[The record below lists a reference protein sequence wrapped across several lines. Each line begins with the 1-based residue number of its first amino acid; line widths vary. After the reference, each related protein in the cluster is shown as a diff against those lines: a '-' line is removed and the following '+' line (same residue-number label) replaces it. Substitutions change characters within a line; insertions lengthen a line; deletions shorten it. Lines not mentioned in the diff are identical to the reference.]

1 MKAAGIL
8 NCRMWG
14 VLLVLL
20 TVAGCQSSGGISTR
34 YDNAKFM
41 DVWATYTHCL
51 STDDP
56 RSAAKYSALLQER
69 AQVQSNDS
77 TLGDILPAQLKQNI
91 AQPSSRLA
99 VDIHAMAAACG
110 LHAGTLA
117 LSTGEHD
124 LATSQFT
131 QILNGYSQP
140 EYSYYAEQALARLAH
155 PALSFQAMLKQ

>member
-1 MKAAGIL
+1 MKAAGTL
-8 NCRMWG
+8 NCRKWV

-20 TVAGCQSSGGISTR
+20 TAAGCQSGGGLSTR

-41 DVWATYTHCL
+41 DVWATYTNCL
-51 STDDP
+51 STDDA
-56 RSAAKYSALLQER
+56 RSAAKYSASLQEMR
-69 AQVQSNDS
+69 QDQSSDS
-77 TLGDILPAQLKQNI
+77 TFGDILPAQLKQAI

-110 LHAGTLA
+110 LHTGTLA

-131 QILNGYSQP
+131 QILNGYSQS

-155 PALSFQAMLKQ
+155 PALSFQAFLK